1 MIKKRI
7 SIIGTG
13 VWSIWRMLWVDWCQ
27 FTYIFDEQLS
37 KFRVDTR
44 LVEWSLIL
52 MIVTVQIYDNFMF
65 LYHWKGCLIDWTD
78 GVSRLISMELHF
90 AFSVLAKNL
99 RISPKPSLRVAVQ
112 SVIDLKLFETLFL
125 WYANGTRRVGR
136 SNTRPRNN
144 NCWLARDA
152 TSNHHRRAKQPI
164 NEDQMKIRQNFNSGQ
179 TPSNEFNFFG
189 VC

>member
-1 MIKKRI
+1 MTDAVSRLTLICLHFWWKFENFKSTQLQLSHHSFWWLLRSRFMINLYCT
-7 SIIGTG
+7 IIGKD

-112 SVIDLKLFETLFL
+112 SVIILKLFENSILVICK
-125 WYANGTRRVGR
+125 RRPK
-136 SNTRPRNN
+136 S
-144 NCWLARDA
+144 WK
-152 TSNHHRRAKQPI
+152 KQHEAP
-164 NEDQMKIRQNFNSGQ
+164 K
-179 TPSNEFNFFG
+179 
-189 VC
+189 